1 MDRLSVDNSVFLD
14 GFARQCDY
22 NLALGRS
29 SAAAELLTSLDD
41 VMLPFAAVEMLSC
54 EVPVSGLKKTFAP
67 SVAAGINASSG
78 NQEAAGA
85 FLRVLFGDEVQRESL
100 GDGFAVRTDSLES
113 WADMEKDIS
122 TSTSMR
128 GTDVRLE
135 GKWPDR
141 QKRENIIGIVRLAS
155 VPAAV
160 DESIL
165 QIVADGSKAYFEGTE
180 SAEQAA
186 EAIGNKLQLMYSER
200 E

>member
-1 MDRLSVDNSVFLD
+1 
-14 GFARQCDY
+14 
-22 NLALGRS
+22 
-29 SAAAELLTSLDD
+29 
-41 VMLPFAAVEMLSC
+41 
-54 EVPVSGLKKTFAP
+54 
-67 SVAAGINASSG
+67 
-78 NQEAAGA
+78 
-85 FLRVLFGDEVQRESL
+85 
-100 GDGFAVRTDSLES
+100 
-113 WADMEKDIS
+113 
-122 TSTSMR
+122 MR